1 MALHLFVN
9 VATEK
14 LVHAFQGSTKEAERF
29 MEHTT
34 KQGQPAW
41 HIRIEGGIIAIGK
54 DYGDV
59 IK

>member
-9 VATEK
+9 VASER
-14 LVHAFQGSTKEAERF
+14 LIHAFHGTTKEAERF
-29 MEHTT
+29 MVHTT
-34 KQGQPAW
+34 TQGQPAW
-41 HIRIEGGIIAIGK
+41 HIRVEGGIIAIGK